1 MANKNQDAKRS
12 HSKKGACAAG
22 ENRKKRE
29 KTQYQKERDAAK
41 GSKRK
46 HNRDPFNS
54 TRGI

>member
-12 HSKKGACAAG
+12 RSKKGACAAG
-22 ENRKKRE
+22 ENCKKRE

-41 GSKRK
+41 VPRRK